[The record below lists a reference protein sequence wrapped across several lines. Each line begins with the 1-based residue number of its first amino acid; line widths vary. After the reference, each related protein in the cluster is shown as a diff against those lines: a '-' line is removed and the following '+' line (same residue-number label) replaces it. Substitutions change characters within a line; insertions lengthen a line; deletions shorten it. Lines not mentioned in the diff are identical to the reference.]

1 MDQGIVDDTYKQ
13 ENHDMPNTITALREL
28 SGDPLPQSETAD
40 IKNDSGKFTFKLQ
53 EIRGDLFSCSNS
65 TSLAHCVSV
74 DLKMDKGIAVSF
86 KSKFGGLD
94 ELEEQKKQIGDVA
107 ILKRGEKFVYY
118 LVTKQCYWQKPTYS
132 DLKKT
137 LVLVRDHCVANNVS
151 NLAMPR
157 IGCGLDGL
165 FWGQVKSYIKDVFF

>member
-94 ELEEQKKQIGDVA
+94 ELEEQKKTNWRCCNIEKRREVC
-107 ILKRGEKFVYY
+107 ILSRHKAV
-118 LVTKQCYWQKPTYS
+118 L
-132 DLKKT
+132 LAKT
-137 LVLVRDHCVANNVS
+137 N
-151 NLAMPR
+151 
-157 IGCGLDGL
+157 I
-165 FWGQVKSYIKDVFF
+165 Q